1 MSMQSASSILS
12 TPAAADAARTPVAAN
27 ATATTAAAP
36 TSAGIAVA
44 LPLAAEDQARAD
56 LYALAARLLLAPP
69 DAALLAGLA
78 AADPILATGAD
89 HALEDAWEKL
99 VLAASVM
106 DAAAV
111 AEEFDALFVSSGTP
125 ALNPYGSL
133 YLSGF
138 MHDTPLAELR
148 ADLAVFGIGR
158 ARGAGESEDHLGAL
172 CETMR
177 VLIAG
182 GPGIRRQPLQVQK
195 TFFEARIGRWYARC
209 LTDMMHAEGANFYRL
224 VAAFAC
230 ALLTIEAEA
239 FAVED
244 GNDG

>member
-1 MSMQSASSILS
+1 M
-12 TPAAADAARTPVAAN
+12 
-27 ATATTAAAP
+27 
-36 TSAGIAVA
+36 
-44 LPLAAEDQARAD
+44 PLTAEDQARAD

-69 DAALLAGLA
+69 DASLLAGLA
-78 AADPILATGAD
+78 HADPIEAGGGDHQLA
-89 HALEDAWEKL
+89 DAWEKL
-99 VLAASVM
+99 GLASSVM
-106 DAAAV
+106 DADAV
-111 AEEFDALFVSSGTP
+111 AEEFDTLFVSSGTP

-148 ADLAVFGIGR
+148 ADLNAFGIGR
-158 ARGAGESEDHLGAL
+158 VRGVAESEDHLGAL

-182 GPGIRRQPLQVQK
+182 GAGIRRQPLGRQK
-195 TFFEARIGRWYARC
+195 TFFEARIAPWFRRC
-209 LTDMMHAEGANFYRL
+209 LDDMAKAEGANFYRL
-224 VAAFAC
+224 VAAFVA

-244 GNDG
+244 GFDD

>member
-1 MSMQSASSILS
+1 MSMQSASSVLPTPTP
-12 TPAAADAARTPVAAN
+12 TPAAAAEAARKPVAP
-27 ATATTAAAP
+27 TAIPAAAV
-36 TSAGIAVA
+36 AVS
-44 LPLAAEDQARAD
+44 LPLRAEDQARAD

-78 AADPILATGAD
+78 MADPIQASGGD

-106 DAAAV
+106 DAGAV

-138 MHDTPLAELR
+138 MNDTPLAELR
-148 ADLAVFGIGR
+148 ADLAAFGIGR
-158 ARGAGESEDHLGAL
+158 VRGVGEFEDHLGAL

-182 GPGIRRQPLQVQK
+182 GPGIRRQPLRVQK

-209 LTDMMHAEGANFYRL
+209 LADMAGAEGANFYRL
-224 VAAFAC
+224 VAGFAS
-230 ALLTIEAEA
+230 ALLAIEAEA
-239 FAVED
+239 FAVDD
-244 GNDG
+244 GFDE

>member
-1 MSMQSASSILS
+1 MSMQSASPMSS
-12 TPAAADAARTPVAAN
+12 TP
-27 ATATTAAAP
+27 TAAAEAARHP
-36 TSAGIAVA
+36 AAPPAGSSAVIGVA
-44 LPLAAEDQARAD
+44 LPLTAEDQARAD

-69 DAALLAGLA
+69 DATLLAGLA
-78 AADPILATGAD
+78 AADPIQSNGGD

-106 DAAAV
+106 DADAV

-138 MHDTPLAELR
+138 MNDTPLAELR
-148 ADLAVFGIGR
+148 ADLAAFGIGR
-158 ARGAGESEDHLGAL
+158 VRGVGESEDHLGAL

-182 GPGIRRQPLQVQK
+182 GAGIRRQPLRVQK

-209 LTDMMHAEGANFYRL
+209 MDDMAKAEGANFYRL
-224 VAAFAC
+224 VAAFVS
-230 ALLTIEAEA
+230 ALLAIEAEA

-244 GNDG
+244 HSDE

>member
-1 MSMQSASSILS
+1 MQSASPDLS
-12 TPAAADAARTPVAAN
+12 SPPAPDAARAVPPPGV
-27 ATATTAAAP
+27 
-36 TSAGIAVA
+36 SVA
-44 LPLAAEDQARAD
+44 LPLSAEDQARAD

-78 AADPILATGAD
+78 HADPIKAGGGDHQLA
-89 HALEDAWEKL
+89 DAWEKL
-99 VLAASVM
+99 GLASSVM
-106 DAAAV
+106 DADAV
-111 AEEFDALFVSSGTP
+111 AEEFDTLFVSSGTP
-125 ALNPYGSL
+125 AVNPYGSL

-148 ADLAVFGIGR
+148 ADLNAFGIGR
-158 ARGAGESEDHLGAL
+158 VRGVAESEDHLGAL

-182 GPGIRRQPLQVQK
+182 GSAGGLAIRRQPLGRQK
-195 TFFEARIGRWYARC
+195 AFFEARIAPWYGRC
-209 LTDMMHAEGANFYRL
+209 LDDMAKAEGANFYRL
-224 VAAFAC
+224 VAAFVA

-244 GNDG
+244 GFDD

>member
-1 MSMQSASSILS
+1 MQSASSIS
-12 TPAAADAARTPVAAN
+12 SNPAATEAARSG
-27 ATATTAAAP
+27 AAAAG
-36 TSAGIAVA
+36 TGIAVA
-44 LPLAAEDQARAD
+44 LPLSAEDQARAD

-69 DAALLAGLA
+69 DATLLEGLA
-78 AADPILATGAD
+78 SADPIHSTGGD
-89 HALEDAWEKL
+89 HTLEDAWEKL

-111 AEEFDALFVSSGTP
+111 SQEFDLLFVSSGTP
-125 ALNPYGSL
+125 PLNPYGSL

-138 MHDTPLAELR
+138 MNDTPLAELR
-148 ADLAVFGIGR
+148 ADLAGFGIGR
-158 ARGAGESEDHLGAL
+158 VRGVFESEDHLGAL

-182 GPGIRRQPLQVQK
+182 GPGIRRQPLDVQK

-209 LTDMMHAEGANFYRL
+209 LADMAGAEGANFYRL
-224 VAAFAC
+224 VAAFAS
-230 ALLTIEAEA
+230 ALLAIEAEA

-244 GNDG
+244 GIHD

>member
-1 MSMQSASSILS
+1 M
-12 TPAAADAARTPVAAN
+12 
-27 ATATTAAAP
+27 
-36 TSAGIAVA
+36 
-44 LPLAAEDQARAD
+44 PLTAEDQARAD

-78 AADPILATGAD
+78 HADPIEAGGGEHQLA
-89 HALEDAWEKL
+89 DAWEKL
-99 VLAASVM
+99 GLAASVM
-106 DAAAV
+106 DPDAV
-111 AEEFDALFVSSGTP
+111 AEEFDTLFVSSGTP

-148 ADLAVFGIGR
+148 ADLNAFGIGR
-158 ARGAGESEDHLGAL
+158 VRGVAESEDHLGAL

-182 GPGIRRQPLQVQK
+182 GTGIRRQPLGRQK
-195 TFFEARIGRWYARC
+195 AFFEARIAPWYGRC
-209 LTDMMHAEGANFYRL
+209 LDDMAKAGGANFYRL
-224 VAAFAC
+224 VAAFVA

-244 GNDG
+244 GFDD